1 MILLLVFP
9 LKAARSS
16 LSLALELMQPF
27 TEPFWTT
34 ETAAGGLLP
43 NYFSAFS
50 EMNQFGEKSN
60 DGSPR
65 ASRDSCTVS
74 FDGNREIPLISCLV
88 Q

>member
-1 MILLLVFP
+1 MILLLVSP
-9 LKAARSS
+9 LKAAHSS
-16 LSLALELMQPF
+16 LSLALELIQPF

-34 ETAAGGLLP
+34 ETAAGGLFP

-50 EMNQFGEKSN
+50 EMNQLSEESN

-65 ASRDSCTVS
+65 AGPDSFTVS
-74 FDGNREIPLISCLV
+74 FDGNREIPLISRLV